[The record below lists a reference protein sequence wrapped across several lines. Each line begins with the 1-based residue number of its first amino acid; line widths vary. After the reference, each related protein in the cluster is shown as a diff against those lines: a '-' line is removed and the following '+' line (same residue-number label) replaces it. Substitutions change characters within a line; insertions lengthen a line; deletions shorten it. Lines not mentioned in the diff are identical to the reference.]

1 MSYLCYSYTPNDRIW
16 QWQHHWHLLA
26 PTVTAAVCVQVE
38 VAYSCLQ
45 PYIHSYFGDIFINHS
60 YLAGQMKA
68 TMKGVKNMPE
78 EVKAL
83 MRAVKRHTKG

>member
-1 MSYLCYSYTPNDRIW
+1 
-16 QWQHHWHLLA
+16 
-26 PTVTAAVCVQVE
+26 
-38 VAYSCLQ
+38 
-45 PYIHSYFGDIFINHS
+45 
-60 YLAGQMKA
+60 MKA